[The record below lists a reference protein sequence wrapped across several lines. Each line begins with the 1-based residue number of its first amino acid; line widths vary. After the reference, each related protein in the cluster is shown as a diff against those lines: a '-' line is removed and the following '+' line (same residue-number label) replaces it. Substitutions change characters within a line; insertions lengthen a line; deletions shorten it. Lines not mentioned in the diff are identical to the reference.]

1 MERDTSEIWNAFSG
15 KLRGFLHRS
24 LGNSADVDDVLQDV
38 FLKIHRGAAQLGG
51 EAHVSGWV
59 FTVARNAVVD
69 FGRRRRGSSPA
80 PDEEPA
86 AESEPDLSTHAEI
99 AGGLRALIAELP
111 EKYARAIVLVD
122 LEGKPFQE
130 AARVLGLSVSG
141 AKSRVQRARAMVR
154 DALMRCCHF
163 VLDRYGTIL
172 DAERA
177 CCCCCG
183 AAAGTPPA
191 ARG

>member
-1 MERDTSEIWNAFSG
+1 MERDTTGIWNAFSG

-24 LGNSADVDDVLQDV
+24 LGNPADVDDVLQDV
-38 FLKIHRGAAQLGG
+38 FVKVHRHAADLGR
-51 EAHVSGWV
+51 EAHLSGWV

-69 FGRRRRGSSPA
+69 FQRRRRNVGPA

-86 AESEPDLSTHAEI
+86 AGSEPDVSTHAEI
-99 AGGLRALIAELP
+99 AGGLRELIDGLP
-111 EKYARAIVLVD
+111 EKYARALVLVD
-122 LEGKPFQE
+122 LEGKTFQE

-141 AKSRVQRARAMVR
+141 AKSRVQRGRAMVR

-177 CCCCCG
+177 CCCC
-183 AAAGTPPA
+183 AVAPPRSA
-191 ARG
+191 PVAES